1 MRFAVVVACNEDGV
15 IGKNGKLPW
24 KFRQDMKHF
33 KTLTENNIVIMGRKT
48 YESIGHALP
57 NRINIVITSNPNYN
71 AHGCEIAHSLK
82 EAMDMCYNKDWM
94 IDSKEEDYQI
104 NDNESV
110 SKKYR
115 DVFIIGGKR
124 VIEEAL
130 PLVGAVFKTAVYMPI
145 EIDEN
150 TVTITREFE
159 NHMRMAFSV
168 PLAPEVNQLTPEDPT
183 LYETRVQMFV
193 RA

>member
-1 MRFAVVVACNEDGV
+1 MRFAVIVACNEDGV

-24 KFRQDMKHF
+24 KFTQDMKHF
-33 KTLTENNIVIMGRKT
+33 KAKTENNIVIMGRKT

-57 NRINIVITSNPNYN
+57 NRINIVITSKLCYDTP
-71 AHGCEIAHSLK
+71 GCEIAHSLQ
-82 EAMDMCYNKDWM
+82 EAMDMCYNEEWM
-94 IDSKEEDYQI
+94 IDTGELDENGDPI
-104 NDNESV
+104 
-110 SKKYR
+110 KKCR
-115 DVFIIGGKR
+115 DAFIIGGKR

-130 PLVGAVFKTAVYMPI
+130 PLVGAVFKTAVYMPV

-159 NHMRMAFSV
+159 NYMRMALSI
-168 PLAPEVNQLTPEDPT
+168 PMTPEVNQLTPEDPT

-193 RA
+193 KV

>member
-24 KFRQDMKHF
+24 KFRQDMKRF
-33 KTLTENNIVIMGRKT
+33 KALTENNIVIMGRKT

-71 AHGCEIAHSLK
+71 AQGCEIAHSLQ
-82 EAMDMCYNKDWM
+82 EAMDMCYNEDWK
-94 IDSKEEDYQI
+94 IDSGELDENCNPIK
-104 NDNESV
+104 NC
-110 SKKYR
+110 R

-130 PLVGAVFKTAVYMPI
+130 PLVGAVFKTAVYMPV

-159 NHMRMAFSV
+159 NYMHLVFSV
-168 PLAPEVNQLTPEDPT
+168 PLAPEPNQLTPEDPT
-183 LYETRVQMFV
+183 LYETRAQMFAKV
-193 RA
+193 